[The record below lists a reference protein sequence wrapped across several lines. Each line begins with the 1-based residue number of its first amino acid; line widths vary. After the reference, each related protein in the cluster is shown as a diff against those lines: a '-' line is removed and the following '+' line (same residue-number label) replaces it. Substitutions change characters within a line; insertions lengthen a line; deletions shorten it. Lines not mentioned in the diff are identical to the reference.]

1 MAHVLDGSPEPV
13 TVATI
18 GPLTNLALLLG
29 VYPEAAARIGRL
41 VVMGGSATRGGNVTA
56 AAEFNIWA
64 DPEAA
69 QAVLTAGL
77 PTTLVGLDVTLPTVL
92 DEEEIARFAAAGPI
106 GAQAAAI
113 LQQYLDHA
121 RSSYGTTGVVVHDA
135 LALTEAI
142 APGTLGTVLRD
153 VVVDTTLGAG
163 RGQTLVDRRTVSSA
177 PTAVAVAETV
187 DSPAAIEF
195 LVSRLASLDRASA

>member
-1 MAHVLDGSPEPV
+1 M
-13 TVATI
+13 
-18 GPLTNLALLLG
+18 
-29 VYPEAAARIGRL
+29 
-41 VVMGGSATRGGNVTA
+41 
-56 AAEFNIWA
+56 
-64 DPEAA
+64 
-69 QAVLTAGL
+69 
-77 PTTLVGLDVTLPTVL
+77 L

-142 APGTLGTVLRD
+142 APGTLGTVRRD

-195 LVSRLASLDRASA
+195 LVSRLASLDRAPA